1 MEAQDGTEEDRRNA
15 LCQLCEI
22 YWYPLYAYVR
32 RKGLGPADAE
42 DVTQGF
48 FCELLS
54 KNRVQLFSEEK
65 GKLRAYM
72 LGAIGNYLRDQNK
85 RERAAKRGGGERPI
99 SLDRDAA
106 EERYAYEPKEFDTP
120 ERLFEV
126 RWALTLL
133 DRVLDRVRVEY
144 ESLGKGEAFEAMKGL
159 LAGQGETSFREIG
172 ERIGISEGA
181 AQVTLFRMRKLYRRL
196 LEEEIADTISKDES
210 VEDEIQHLS
219 QVFSH

>member
-1 MEAQDGTEEDRRNA
+1 M
-15 LCQLCEI
+15 
-22 YWYPLYAYVR
+22 
-32 RKGLGPADAE
+32 
-42 DVTQGF
+42 
-48 FCELLS
+48 
-54 KNRVQLFSEEK
+54 
-65 GKLRAYM
+65 
-72 LGAIGNYLRDQNK
+72 
-85 RERAAKRGGGERPI
+85 
-99 SLDRDAA
+99 
-106 EERYAYEPKEFDTP
+106 
-120 ERLFEV
+120 
-126 RWALTLL
+126 
-133 DRVLDRVRVEY
+133 RVEY